1 MVSSMLFRHSLVS
14 SEIGL
19 ADPESDSRISWILE
33 CADCS
38 ANCSALIPNDG
49 LHPFRFGSQESGT
62 TSAWSLMLMIF
73 DIFKLPDD
81 EDFSLKTTS
90 VGNVSSAEEDVFSA
104 AEELCAESVSVAEE
118 FSSAVEEL
126 SMLLELIDDPSVSFF
141 GELTSLSL
149 LQLAQNRAVET
160 RKRFLKCLWIF
171 INTPFPCN
179 IPFFSGFYGLLRNQ
193 YFLVI
198 ECMFF

>member
-1 MVSSMLFRHSLVS
+1 MVSA
-14 SEIGL
+14 G
-19 ADPESDSRISWILE
+19 PESGDRISWILE

-62 TSAWSLMLMIF
+62 TSAWSLRLMIF

-90 VGNVSSAEEDVFSA
+90 VGNVSSVEEDVFSA

-118 FSSAVEEL
+118 LSSAVDEL
-126 SMLLELIDDPSVSFF
+126 SMLLELIDEPSASFL
-141 GELTSLSL
+141 GELMSLSL
-149 LQLAQNRAVET
+149 LQLAQNSAVET

-171 INTPFPCN
+171 IKTPFLVMCRFPL
-179 IPFFSGFYGLLRNQ
+179 FYIMLL
-193 YFLVI
+193 
-198 ECMFF
+198 

>member
-33 CADCS
+33 CANCS

-118 FSSAVEEL
+118 LSLAAEL
-126 SMLLELIDDPSVSFF
+126 STLLELIDDPSVSFF
-141 GELTSLSL
+141 AELTSLSL

-171 INTPFPCN
+171 IKTLFLVMCRF
-179 IPFFSGFYGLLRNQ
+179 PFFYIMLL
-193 YFLVI
+193 
-198 ECMFF
+198 

>member
-62 TSAWSLMLMIF
+62 ISAWSLMLMIF

-90 VGNVSSAEEDVFSA
+90 VGNVSSVEEDVFSD

-149 LQLAQNRAVET
+149 LQLAQNSAVET

-171 INTPFPCN
+171 IKTPLSLQYTFFPKILRTILNTV
-179 IPFFSGFYGLLRNQ
+179 FFSDCRHVF
-193 YFLVI
+193 
-198 ECMFF
+198 

>member
-19 ADPESDSRISWILE
+19 TDPESDSRISWILE
-33 CADCS
+33 CANCS

-104 AEELCAESVSVAEE
+104 EEDVCVASVSVAEE
-118 FSSAVEEL
+118 LSLAAEL
-126 SMLLELIDDPSVSFF
+126 STLLELIDDPSASFF
-141 GELTSLSL
+141 GELTALSL

-160 RKRFLKCLWIF
+160 RKKFLKCLWIF

-179 IPFFSGFYGLLRNQ
+179 IPFFPGFYGLLQNQ

>member
-1 MVSSMLFRHSLVS
+1 MVSSMLFRHSLDS
-14 SEIGL
+14 SEIES
-19 ADPESDSRISWILE
+19 AEPESGDRISWILE
-33 CADCS
+33 RADSS
-38 ANCSALIPNDG
+38 ANCSAPIPNDG
-49 LHPFRFGSQESGT
+49 LHPFRFGSQESGM
-62 TSAWSLMLMIF
+62 TSAWSLTLMIF

-118 FSSAVEEL
+118 LSLAAEL
-126 SMLLELIDDPSVSFF
+126 STLLELIDDPSASFF

-149 LQLAQNRAVET
+149 LQLAQNSAVET

-171 INTPFPCN
+171 IKTPFFAMCH
-179 IPFFSGFYGLLRNQ
+179 FSLFYIMLL
-193 YFLVI
+193 
-198 ECMFF
+198 

>member
-19 ADPESDSRISWILE
+19 ADPESDSRIAWILE

-62 TSAWSLMLMIF
+62 ISAWSLMLMIF

-81 EDFSLKTTS
+81 EDSSWIIKLRDDSDEDEAFSD
-90 VGNVSSAEEDVFSA
+90 EESGCD
-104 AEELCAESVSVAEE
+104 ELVSVA
-118 FSSAVEEL
+118 EEL

-141 GELTSLSL
+141 GELISPSL
-149 LQLAQNRAVET
+149 LQLAQNSAVET
-160 RKRFLKCLWIF
+160 RNKFLKCLRIF
-171 INTPFPCN
+171 IKHPFFSN
-179 IPFFSGFYGLLRNQ
+179 IPFFPEFYRQLQ
-193 YFLVI
+193 IPYFSVI
-198 ECMFF
+198 EGMFF

>member
-19 ADPESDSRISWILE
+19 ADPESDSRIAWILE

-49 LHPFRFGSQESGT
+49 LHPYRFGSQESGT

-118 FSSAVEEL
+118 LSSAVDEL
-126 SMLLELIDDPSVSFF
+126 SMLLELIDEPSASFL
-141 GELTSLSL
+141 GELMSLSL
-149 LQLAQNRAVET
+149 LQLAQNSAVET

-171 INTPFPCN
+171 INTPFSLQYT
-179 IPFFSGFYGLLRNQ
+179 FFSRVLRAIANS
-193 YFLVI
+193 V
-198 ECMFF
+198 FFRDGWHVF

>member
-1 MVSSMLFRHSLVS
+1 MVSSMLFRHSFDS
-14 SEIGL
+14 SEMVSVG
-19 ADPESDSRISWILE
+19 PESGDRNSWILE

-38 ANCSALIPNDG
+38 TNCSALIPNDG

-62 TSAWSLMLMIF
+62 ISAWSLMLIIF

-118 FSSAVEEL
+118 FSSTVEEL
-126 SMLLELIDDPSVSFF
+126 SMLLELIDNPSVSFF

-149 LQLAQNRAVET
+149 LQLAQNSAVET
-160 RKRFLKCLWIF
+160 RKRFLKCL
-171 INTPFPCN
+171 
-179 IPFFSGFYGLLRNQ
+179 
-193 YFLVI
+193 
-198 ECMFF
+198 

>member
-1 MVSSMLFRHSLVS
+1 
-14 SEIGL
+14 
-19 ADPESDSRISWILE
+19 
-33 CADCS
+33 
-38 ANCSALIPNDG
+38 
-49 LHPFRFGSQESGT
+49 
-62 TSAWSLMLMIF
+62 MLMIF

-81 EDFSLKTTS
+81 EEFSLKTTS

-104 AEELCAESVSVAEE
+104 EEDVCVASVSVAEE
-118 FSSAVEEL
+118 LSLAAEL
-126 SMLLELIDDPSVSFF
+126 STLLELIDDPSASFF
-141 GELTSLSL
+141 GELMSLSL

-160 RKRFLKCLWIF
+160 RKKFLKCLWIF

-179 IPFFSGFYGLLRNQ
+179 IPFFPGFYGLLQNQ